1 MMLSTNLVGT
11 WTAAA
16 VDSRDLR
23 ENTVGAKSW
32 EVAPPRDAARADL
45 EIRRRIEQILE
56 MQTFPNPDSVFKEG
70 KMYWKMDVLE
80 QMMLKNWQIYI
91 FTLLIS

>member
-1 MMLSTNLVGT
+1 MMLSTKLVGT

-45 EIRRRIEQILE
+45 KIRRRIEQILE
-56 MQTFPNPDSVFKEG
+56 MQTYIYHLYLLAHLFVSWNILNTYKFLASLQLFVFYE
-70 KMYWKMDVLE
+70 
-80 QMMLKNWQIYI
+80 I
-91 FTLLIS
+91 T

>member
-1 MMLSTNLVGT
+1 M
-11 WTAAA
+11 AA

-45 EIRRRIEQILE
+45 EIRGRIEQILE
-56 MQTFPNPDSVFKEG
+56 MQTYIYHLYLLAHLFVSWNILNTHTNFRHLDNCLSFMKFPNFLSPPKFCLVS
-70 KMYWKMDVLE
+70 
-80 QMMLKNWQIYI
+80 
-91 FTLLIS
+91 